1 MIRKFEC
8 KNCKNIFEADDAGHV
23 ECPKCHSD
31 NVDFSSK
38 NKISKAVKGLLAVA
52 ILLAIVGG
60 VVYFLPNSSEKEP
73 INDNSEFTGDTIL
86 VEPPTVEVSEPI
98 YDDKKECYSVDVIA
112 KNVPRGMEVS
122 YVRMDHFG
130 NHDVLQTS
138 TDGKFTDIPY
148 CEDDGHCY
156 DFAIMDVKADT
167 LLCAA
172 VPKPGFI
179 RVVVVKEKMSKE
191 ELQQLIN
198 KHDSSLIGAGENDFL
213 APDVT
218 LKFKGLPEDAV
229 NIPENLSSV
238 FEKIDFGIWT
248 SVTVDNLKWDDK
260 NRISE
265 ITLIVKTE

>member
-31 NVDFSSK
+31 NVDFASNK
-38 NKISKAVKGLLAVA
+38 KISKVAIGLLVLTV
-52 ILLAIVGG
+52 LLAIGGG
-60 VVYFLPNSSEKEP
+60 VVFLSPNSPKREEP
-73 INDNSEFTGDTIL
+73 IVIVDTFL
-86 VEPPTVEVSEPI
+86 TEPPTVEVSEPI
-98 YDDKKECYSVDVIA
+98 YDDKKERYSVELIA
-112 KNVPRGMEVS
+112 KNVPRGMEIS

-179 RVVVVKEKMSKE
+179 RVVVVKEKMTKE
-191 ELQQLIN
+191 ELQRLID
-198 KHDSSLIGAGENDFL
+198 KRDQSLIGAGENDFL
-213 APDVT
+213 APDVK

-238 FEKIDFGIWT
+238 FEKIDFGIWA

-265 ITLIVKTE
+265 ITLIVKIE